1 MRLFK
6 DYFFQTTD
14 GLRLYV
20 RDYPGPDANAPAL
33 ICLHGLT
40 RNSKDFENLA
50 EALASDFRV
59 VVPEQRGRGLS
70 DYAEDLSRYSLLQYV
85 EDMQGL
91 IVELGLQRLSVVGT
105 SMGGLMTFALNAL
118 FPGLIERA
126 VINDIGPEIAQA
138 GLDRIKSYVG
148 VAGPFEDWEEATAYL
163 SSITAEIFPDW
174 TDAQWSDFARQCY
187 IEREGQIVID
197 YDPRIATPLAT
208 QTSDTEAET
217 LWSLFEAMAS
227 VPSLLVRGEL
237 SDLLS
242 PECVATMQKVH
253 PSMEVLSVPNVG
265 HAPMLNEP
273 GVTEAIRRFLL
284 D

>member
-1 MRLFK
+1 MKSFK

-14 GLRLYV
+14 GLRLYA
-20 RDYPGPDANAPAL
+20 RDYPGPDANAPVL
-33 ICLHGLT
+33 LCLHGLT
-40 RNSKDFENLA
+40 RNSKDFASLA
-50 EALASDFRV
+50 QALASDFRV

-70 DYAEDLSRYSLLQYV
+70 DYAEDVSRYSLLQYV

-91 IVELGLQRLSVVGT
+91 IVELGLHRLSVVGT

-118 FPGLIERA
+118 SPGLIERA
-126 VINDIGPEIAQA
+126 VINDIGPEISQA

-163 SSITAEIFPDW
+163 MSITAEIFPDW
-174 TDAQWSDFARQCY
+174 TDSQWSDFARQCY

-208 QTSDTEAET
+208 QSTDTEAET

-237 SDLLS
+237 TDLLS
-242 PECVATMQKVH
+242 PECVARMQKVH

-265 HAPMLNEP
+265 HAPRLNEP

-284 D
+284 H

>member
-1 MRLFK
+1 MRSFK

-14 GLRLYV
+14 GLRLYA
-20 RDYPGPDANAPAL
+20 RDYPGPDANAPVL
-33 ICLHGLT
+33 LCLHGLT
-40 RNSKDFENLA
+40 RNSKDFASLA
-50 EALASDFRV
+50 QALASDFRV

-70 DYAEDLSRYSLLQYV
+70 DYAEDVSRYSLLQYV

-91 IVELGLQRLSVVGT
+91 IVELGLQRLWVVGT

-118 FPGLIERA
+118 SPGLIERA

-138 GLDRIKSYVG
+138 GLNRIKSYVG

-163 SSITAEIFPDW
+163 MSITAEIFPDW
-174 TDAQWSDFARQCY
+174 TDSQWSDFARQCY

-208 QTSDTEAET
+208 QSTDTEAET

-237 SDLLS
+237 TDLLS
-242 PECVATMQKVH
+242 PECVARMQKVH

-265 HAPMLNEP
+265 HAPMLDEP

>member
-14 GLRLYV
+14 GLRLYA

-70 DYAEDLSRYSLLQYV
+70 DYAEDVSRYTLAQYV
-85 EDMQGL
+85 EDMQRL

-118 FPGLIERA
+118 SPGLIERA
-126 VINDIGPEIAQA
+126 VINDIGPEIAQE

-163 SSITAEIFPDW
+163 SSITAEIFPEW

-197 YDPRIATPLAT
+197 YDPQIATPLAT
-208 QTSDTEAET
+208 QSNDTEAET
-217 LWSLFEAMAS
+217 LWSLFEEMAS
-227 VPSLLVRGEL
+227 IPSLLIRGEL
-237 SDLLS
+237 TDLLS
-242 PECVATMQKVH
+242 PECVARMQKVH

>member
-1 MRLFK
+1 MKSFK
-6 DYFFQTTD
+6 DYFFQTAD
-14 GLRLYV
+14 GLRLFA
-20 RDYPGPDANAPAL
+20 RDYPGPDANAPVL
-33 ICLHGLT
+33 LCLHGLT
-40 RNSKDFENLA
+40 RNSKDFASLA
-50 EALASDFRV
+50 EALANDFRV

-70 DYAEDLSRYSLLQYV
+70 DYAEDVSRYSLLQYV

-118 FPGLIERA
+118 SPDLIARA

-163 SSITAEIFPDW
+163 MSITAEIFPDW
-174 TDAQWSDFARQCY
+174 TDSQWSDFARQCY

-208 QTSDTEAET
+208 QSTDTEAET

-237 SDLLS
+237 TDLLS
-242 PECVATMQKVH
+242 PECVARMQKVH

>member
-1 MRLFK
+1 MKSFK

-14 GLRLYV
+14 SLRLYA
-20 RDYPGPDANAPAL
+20 RDYPGPGANAPAL
-33 ICLHGLT
+33 LCLHGLT
-40 RNSKDFENLA
+40 RNSKDFESLA

-70 DYAEDLSRYSLLQYV
+70 DYAEDVSRYSLLQYV

-118 FPGLIERA
+118 SPGLIERA

-148 VAGPFEDWEEATAYL
+148 VAGPFEDWAEATAYL

-187 IEREGQIVID
+187 IEREGHIVID

-208 QTSDTEAET
+208 QSSDTEAET

-237 SDLLS
+237 TDLLS
-242 PECVATMQKVH
+242 PECVARMQKMH

>member
-1 MRLFK
+1 MKSFK

-14 GLRLYV
+14 GLRLYA

-33 ICLHGLT
+33 LCLHGLT

-70 DYAEDLSRYSLLQYV
+70 DYAEDVSRYSLLQYV

-118 FPGLIERA
+118 SPGLIERA

-208 QTSDTEAET
+208 QSSDTEAET

-237 SDLLS
+237 TDLLS
-242 PECVATMQKVH
+242 PECVARMQKVH

>member
-1 MRLFK
+1 MRSFK

-14 GLRLYV
+14 GLRLYA
-20 RDYPGPDANAPAL
+20 RDYPGPDANAPVL
-33 ICLHGLT
+33 LCLHGLT
-40 RNSKDFENLA
+40 RNSKDFASLA
-50 EALASDFRV
+50 QALASDFRV

-70 DYAEDLSRYSLLQYV
+70 DYAEDVSRYSLLQYV

-118 FPGLIERA
+118 SPGLIARA
-126 VINDIGPEIAQA
+126 VINDIGPEIAQV

-163 SSITAEIFPDW
+163 MSITAEIFPDW
-174 TDAQWSDFARQCY
+174 TDAQWSDFAHQCY

-208 QTSDTEAET
+208 QSTDTEAET
-217 LWSLFEAMAS
+217 LWSLFEAMES

-237 SDLLS
+237 TDLLS
-242 PECVATMQKVH
+242 SECVARMQKMH
-253 PSMEVLSVPNVG
+253 PTMEVLSVPNVG

-273 GVTEAIRRFLL
+273 GVTETIRHFLL

>member
-1 MRLFK
+1 MRSFK

-14 GLRLYV
+14 GLRLYA
-20 RDYPGPDANAPAL
+20 RDYPGPDANAPVL
-33 ICLHGLT
+33 LCLHGLT
-40 RNSKDFENLA
+40 RNSKDFASLA

-70 DYAEDLSRYSLLQYV
+70 DYAEDVSRYSLLQYV

-118 FPGLIERA
+118 SPGLIARA

-197 YDPRIATPLAT
+197 YDPQIATPLAT
-208 QTSDTEAET
+208 QSNDTEAET

-237 SDLLS
+237 TDLLS
-242 PECVATMQKVH
+242 PECVARMQKVH

>member
-1 MRLFK
+1 MKSFE

-14 GLRLYV
+14 GLRLYA
-20 RDYPGPDANAPAL
+20 RDYPGPDANAPVL
-33 ICLHGLT
+33 LCLHGLT
-40 RNSKDFENLA
+40 RNSKDFASLA
-50 EALASDFRV
+50 QALASDFRV

-70 DYAEDLSRYSLLQYV
+70 DYAEDVSRYSLLQYV

-91 IVELGLQRLSVVGT
+91 IVELGLQRLWVVGT

-118 FPGLIERA
+118 SPGLIERA

-138 GLDRIKSYVG
+138 GLNRIKSYVG

-163 SSITAEIFPDW
+163 MSITAEIFPDW
-174 TDAQWSDFARQCY
+174 TDSQWSDFARQCY
-187 IEREGQIVID
+187 IERERQIVID

-208 QTSDTEAET
+208 QSTDTEAET

-237 SDLLS
+237 TDLLS
-242 PECVATMQKVH
+242 PECVARMQKVH

-265 HAPMLNEP
+265 HAPMLDEP

>member
-1 MRLFK
+1 MRSFK

-14 GLRLYV
+14 GLRLYA
-20 RDYPGPDANAPAL
+20 RDYPGPDANAPVL
-33 ICLHGLT
+33 LCLHGLT
-40 RNSKDFENLA
+40 RNSKDFASLA
-50 EALASDFRV
+50 QALASDFRV

-70 DYAEDLSRYSLLQYV
+70 DYAEDVSRYSLLQYV

-118 FPGLIERA
+118 SPGLIARA

-148 VAGPFEDWEEATAYL
+148 VAGPFEDWEEAAYL
-163 SSITAEIFPDW
+163 MSITAEIFPDW
-174 TDAQWSDFARQCY
+174 TDSQWSDFARQCY

-208 QTSDTEAET
+208 QSTDTEAET

-242 PECVATMQKVH
+242 PECVARMQKVH

>member
-1 MRLFK
+1 MIAYR
-6 DYFFQTTD
+6 DHFFHATD
-14 GLRLYV
+14 GLRLYA
-20 RDYPGPDANAPAL
+20 RDYSGPKDPAGVVL
-33 ICLHGLT
+33 CMHGLT
-40 RNSKDFENLA
+40 RNSRDFQDLA
-50 EALASDFRV
+50 VSLSRDFRV
-59 VVPEQRGRGLS
+59 IVPEQRGRGRS
-70 DYAEDLSRYSLLQYV
+70 DYDNDVSNYAVMQYV
-85 EDMQGL
+85 EDTRQL
-91 IVELGLQRLSVVGT
+91 LKDLEVDQISVVGT

-118 FPGLIERA
+118 SPGLIARA

-163 SSITAEIFPDW
+163 MSITAEIFPDW
-174 TDAQWSDFARQCY
+174 TDSQWSDFARQCY

-208 QTSDTEAET
+208 QSTDTEAET

-237 SDLLS
+237 TDLLS
-242 PECVATMQKVH
+242 PECVARMQKVH

-284 D
+284 H

>member
-1 MRLFK
+1 MRSFK
-6 DYFFQTTD
+6 DYFFQTAD
-14 GLRLYV
+14 GLRLFT
-20 RDYPGPDANAPAL
+20 RDYPGPDANAPVL
-33 ICLHGLT
+33 LCLHGLT
-40 RNSKDFENLA
+40 RNSKDFASLA

-70 DYAEDLSRYSLLQYV
+70 DYAEDVSRYSLLQYV

-118 FPGLIERA
+118 SPGLIARA

-197 YDPRIATPLAT
+197 YDPRIATPLAI
-208 QTSDTEAET
+208 QSSDTEAET

-237 SDLLS
+237 TDLLS
-242 PECVATMQKVH
+242 PECVARMQKVH

>member
-1 MRLFK
+1 MRSFK

-14 GLRLYV
+14 GLRLFA
-20 RDYPGPDANAPAL
+20 RDYPGPDAKAPVL
-33 ICLHGLT
+33 LCLHGLT
-40 RNSKDFENLA
+40 RNSKDFASLA

-70 DYAEDLSRYSLLQYV
+70 DYAEDASRYSLLQYV
-85 EDMQGL
+85 EDTQGL

-105 SMGGLMTFALNAL
+105 SMGGLMSFALNAL
-118 FPGLIERA
+118 SPGLIERA

-208 QTSDTEAET
+208 QSSDTEAET
-217 LWSLFEAMAS
+217 LWSLFESMAP

-237 SDLLS
+237 TDLLS
-242 PECVATMQKVH
+242 PECVARMQKMH

-265 HAPMLNEP
+265 HAPMLNES